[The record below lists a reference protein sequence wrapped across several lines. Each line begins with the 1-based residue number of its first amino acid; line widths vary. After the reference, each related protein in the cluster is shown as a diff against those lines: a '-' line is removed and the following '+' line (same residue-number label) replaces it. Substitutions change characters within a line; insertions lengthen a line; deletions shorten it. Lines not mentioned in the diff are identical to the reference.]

1 VPFVGF
7 NVVKQAECA
16 ASHGMFIALQ
26 AIALG
31 RYLLTAVDL
40 GDLKRLF
47 ISAAVAAVGAVAAAL
62 VTAQLLGFVQ
72 WSGRSLTLLDPTY
85 ASKFMPIIASVSEH
99 QPPTWTAFFFDL
111 HLMVPLA
118 PVGLFLLFRRPTDAA
133 IFVIIYGT
141 LSWYFAGVMVRLML
155 TLAPAACILGAIGLS
170 ELLQSLSALLA
181 YGDSPLG
188 GVSLRSAVQ
197 CTVQRLRSSYSNATT
212 GSTAAGSGTTAA
224 AARTGSSA
232 ATGSSTGTS
241 GESSSSSSGLSR
253 LVALVL
259 LLGATAVL
267 AVYGFH
273 SSYVSSLA
281 YSNPSIVVELRGARG
296 SRIIYDDYRE
306 AYYWLR
312 HNTAPDAKIMSWWD
326 YGYQMSAMSNRTVI
340 VDNNTWN
347 NTHIATVGKALASTE
362 VRLLCSIVYL
372 CAVQSSLSKC

>member
-1 VPFVGF
+1 
-7 NVVKQAECA
+7 
-16 ASHGMFIALQ
+16 MFIALQ

-181 YGDSPLG
+181 YGDSPLHG
-188 GVSLRSAVQ
+188 TSLSAAVQ
-197 CTVQRLRSSYSNATT
+197 RSYQRVRSSFGTT
-212 GSTAAGSGTTAA
+212 TAAGPSTTAA
-224 AARTGSSA
+224 T
-232 ATGSSTGTS
+232 
-241 GESSSSSSGLSR
+241 SSSSSGDSSGTSSSSGGLSR
-253 LVALVL
+253 FIALVL

-296 SRIIYDDYRE
+296 ARIIYDDYRE

-362 VRLLCSIVYL
+362 VHLIAVVHMCVLLLRMCSM
-372 CAVQSSLSKC
+372 CS

>member
-1 VPFVGF
+1 MQVPFVGF

-181 YGDSPLG
+181 YGDAPLDG
-188 GVSLRSAVQ
+188 TSLSTAVQ
-197 CTVQRLRSSYSNATT
+197 RSYQRLRSSFSTT
-212 GSTAAGSGTTAA
+212 TSTTAPSATAATSSTSSDSSGT
-224 AARTGSSA
+224 
-232 ATGSSTGTS
+232 
-241 GESSSSSSGLSR
+241 SSSGGLSR
-253 LVALVL
+253 FIALVL

-296 SRIIYDDYRE
+296 ARIIYDDYRE

-362 VRLLCSIVYL
+362 VRLLEVASIH
-372 CAVQSSLSKC
+372 AVLLMYVDVV